1 MTDTADSTDSAATSP
16 LLASPLLA
24 PPAPSAASP
33 QAQPISDDHSN
44 NNLWRALGYY
54 ALGELSV
61 GHTENALYAY
71 RLLNALEPFE
81 VRWKLGKAFCA
92 LNLREIAEAQSI
104 LDAVSQDAA
113 FLTSAGEEKL
123 LRQCRERLA
132 CLQRQSS
139 TLLVDERPQGRVPA
153 DGGKVLRFPNATHS

>member
-1 MTDTADSTDSAATSP
+1 MSDIAVP
-16 LLASPLLA
+16 ASPA
-24 PPAPSAASP
+24 EENP
-33 QAQPISDDHSN
+33 QAQPSEAHAGNDKF
-44 NNLWRALGYY
+44 WRALGHY
-54 ALGELSV
+54 AIGELSV
-61 GHTENALYAY
+61 GHTHNALYAY
-71 RLLNALEPFE
+71 RLLNALEPLE
-81 VRWKLGKAFCA
+81 ARWKLGRAFCA

-113 FLTSAGEEKL
+113 FLTGAGEEKL